1 MNLVDNLSVQHRSAL
16 RLADMGFWV
25 FPLVPG
31 HKEPAIQAWQH
42 EATRDYGKIN
52 GWWAYNLR
60 ANVGIFTGKFGET
73 GDEALIAI
81 DVDVK
86 NGGVG
91 DVELLRL
98 ELEGCDYPDTYIQ
111 TTPTG
116 GRHLVFRTPAAVRSG
131 ASVLARNLDIR
142 SAGGYIVGAGSV
154 LSSSAYRANLHAP
167 APAPAWLLER
177 TKPARALVVAQDIQA
192 DLGHAYTRAK
202 EYVRTAP
209 AAIQGAGGDALT
221 YRVAAKVKDFG
232 VPEAVCLALLDAQWN
247 PRCEP
252 PWAFPDLETKVKH
265 AYRYGANPVGID
277 APEAVFTPTTAV
289 QPSTSPIEKINQK
302 YAYVVSGGGQHV
314 LWETTDAAGH
324 AKLEHLSL
332 ETFHGKFAAE
342 RVQTGDGSSIAL
354 SKMWF
359 TSPQRRSYDGLVFA
373 PEQTVNPRFY
383 NLWTGFAYEPAA
395 TGRHPMVDRFL
406 EHAFE
411 NVCNRNQTVFTW
423 LVSYFAH
430 LIQKPW
436 EKPLVA
442 LVFRGSKGV
451 GKNALIER
459 IGALLGGHF
468 LLSATRRYLV
478 GNFNSH
484 LERLLLFVLDEAFWS
499 GDKQAEGVLKD
510 LITGRDH
517 VIERKGH
524 EPYSVANKTR
534 VCIIGNEDWLV
545 PASHDERRFA
555 VFDVGQGRKQDVQY
569 FTEMREGLERGGYG
583 HLLTYLQHYE
593 ITANVNIAPDTEA
606 LSEQKYQS
614 LEPVLQWWFD
624 SLTEGRLIGLQGT
637 EWMEQVKCDDAR
649 YAFRMYTRQR
659 NIQSRLPDDRTF
671 GRQLS
676 RCAPS
681 TQHKRASKEIDGERP
696 YVYHFSSLAQHRK
709 EWAQYM
715 GHAVTWG

>member
-1 MNLVDNLSVQHRSAL
+1 MERTELTVQHRSAIA
-16 RLADMGFWV
+16 LADRGFWV
-25 FPLVPG
+25 FPLAPG
-31 HKEPAIQAWQH
+31 QKEPAIQAWQH
-42 EATRDYGKIN
+42 AATRQYDAIN
-52 GWWAYNLR
+52 SWWGANPRYNL
-60 ANVGIFTGKFGET
+60 GIFTGKFGET
-73 GDEALIAI
+73 GEDALIAI

-86 NGGVG
+86 NGGIG

-116 GRHLVFRTPAAVRSG
+116 GRHLVFRTRTAVRSG

-154 LSSSAYRANLHAP
+154 LHGTPYRANLYAP
-167 APAPAWLLER
+167 AAAPAWLLER
-177 TKPARALVVAQDIQA
+177 TKPARALVVAQDIRA
-192 DLGHAYTRAK
+192 DLGHAYARAK
-202 EYVRTAP
+202 DYLRTAP
-209 AAIQGAGGDALT
+209 VAVQGAGGDDCT
-221 YRVAAKVKDFG
+221 YRVAAKVKDYG

-247 PRCEP
+247 QRCEP
-252 PWAFPDLETKVKH
+252 PWSFPELETKVRH
-265 AYRYGANPVGID
+265 AYQYGANPIGID
-277 APEAVFTPTTAV
+277 APEAVFTPAV
-289 QPSTSPIEKINQK
+289 APQTGVSPIEKINQK

-383 NLWTGFAYEPAA
+383 NLWTGFAYEPAP
-395 TGRHPMVDRFL
+395 TGQHPMVARFL

-411 NVCNRNQTVFTW
+411 NVCARNENLFNW
-423 LVSYFAH
+423 LVGYFAH

-442 LVFRGSKGV
+442 LVFRGAKGV

-510 LITGRDH
+510 LVTGRDH

-524 EPYSVANKTR
+524 EPYTVANKTR
-534 VCIIGNEDWLV
+534 ICIIGNEEWLV

-555 VFDVGQGRKQDVQY
+555 VFNVGQGRKQDVQY

-583 HLLTYLQHYE
+583 YLLTYLQHYN
-593 ITANVNIAPDTEA
+593 ITTNVNVAPDTEG

-614 LEPVLQWWFD
+614 LDPVLQWWFD
-624 SLTEGRLIGLQGT
+624 SLTEGHLIGLAGS
-637 EWMEQVKCDDAR
+637 EWLDQIKCDDAR
-649 YAFRMYTRQR
+649 FAFRMYTRQR

-681 TQHKRASKEIDGERP
+681 AQHKRASKEIDGERP
-696 YVYHFSSLAQHRK
+696 YVYQFGTLQQHRQ
-709 EWAQYM
+709 EWAQYI